1 MIHTYV
7 APTAAQTSYANSK
20 VIVGFPAWV
29 EMYATTSS
37 DLVN

>member
-7 APTAAQTSYANSK
+7 APTAAQTANGDTK

-29 EMYATTSS
+29 EMYATGTS
-37 DLVN
+37 DLLN